1 MSETKIDKSIDL
13 RGEVCP
19 IPDVETKRALKS
31 MESGQVLEI
40 IIDYPLSK
48 ERIPEAIKRDG
59 NEVISV
65 NESGPSEW
73 KITIKKS

>member
-65 NESGPSEW
+65 NEAGPSEW

>member
-40 IIDYPLSK
+40 IIDYALSK

>member
-1 MSETKIDKSIDL
+1 MSEVKIDKSIDL

-19 IPDVETKRALKS
+19 IPDVETKRTLKS

-48 ERIPEAIKRDG
+48 ERIPEAVKRDG
-59 NEVISV
+59 NEVISTD
-65 NESGPSEW
+65 EIGPSEW
-73 KITIKKS
+73 KILIKKS